1 MARAD
6 KTAAQPDIQPIKAS
20 VEAYEGWM
28 RAQLGERLVA
38 SDLDRKHEKMRESA
52 FVFLRATYWRWAEAI
67 PRVCPDL
74 ADGPS
79 VLAVGDLHVE
89 NFGTWRDAEGR
100 LVWGVNDFDETAEMP
115 YALDLTR
122 LAASALLAGKGE
134 AGARTTCEA
143 ILEGYR
149 QALEKPNAVVLERDW
164 QWLRQLVSVSEEA
177 RAKFWKKLETGL
189 DGGKRDAIPQE
200 FSRALADA
208 MPDPKLAF
216 VTMRRT
222 AGAGSLGR
230 PRWVGYA
237 EWNGAPALREVKA
250 LLPSAWSLAR
260 GESGLPLRCGEAATG
275 PFRSPDPWYQVKDA
289 LVVRRLSPNNRK
301 LDAEKE
307 LVPLL
312 SKEMLSAMG
321 AETGNI
327 HAAARDTAKLILRDL
342 QRREEGWLATAA
354 KAAAK
359 ATERDY
365 REWAGK

>member
-1 MARAD
+1 MAHAD
-6 KTAAQPDIQPIKAS
+6 KAPPNGEIQPIKAS

-28 RAQLGERLVA
+28 RTQLGEGLVA
-38 SDLDRKHEKMRESA
+38 GDLERKHEKMRETP
-52 FVFLRATYWRWAEAI
+52 FVFLRATYWRWAETI
-67 PRVCPDL
+67 LQVCPEL
-74 ADGPS
+74 ADAPS
-79 VLAVGDLHVE
+79 VLGVGDLHVE

-115 YALDLTR
+115 YALDLVR
-122 LAASALLAGKGE
+122 LATSTLLAGKGE
-134 AGARTTCEA
+134 AGARSTCEA
-143 ILEGYR
+143 ILQGYR
-149 QALEKPNAVVLERDW
+149 QALEKPNAIVLERDW
-164 QWLRQLVSVSEEA
+164 QWLRELVSVSEDA

-189 DGGKRDAIPQE
+189 DGGKREEIPKTFKQ
-200 FSRALADA
+200 ALADA

-216 VTMRRT
+216 LTTRRT

-237 EWNGAPALREVKA
+237 EWNGAPAVREAKA
-250 LLPSAWSLAR
+250 LLPSAWALAR
-260 GESGLPLRCGEAATG
+260 GESGLPLRCGDAATG
-275 PFRSPDPWYQVKDA
+275 PFRSPDPWYRAKDA

-301 LDAEKE
+301 LDAAKE

-359 ATERDY
+359 ATERDF